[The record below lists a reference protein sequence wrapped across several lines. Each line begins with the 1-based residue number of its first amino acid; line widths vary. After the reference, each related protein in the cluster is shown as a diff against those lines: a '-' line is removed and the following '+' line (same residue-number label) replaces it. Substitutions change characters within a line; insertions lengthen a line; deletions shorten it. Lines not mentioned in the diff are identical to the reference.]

1 MNNMSDGSTMIESLE
16 IKYESLCK
24 MYEQEKK
31 VNSKL
36 LLLNSQREALIEKLY
51 NELSKRDISIGSS
64 FYKRPAEKDLRSRL
78 EILQNKLRKGKSVIE
93 RYLDI
98 IQDLYNFI
106 ETITGTKLDR
116 NNLEILKQEKV
127 EAQFLYKRTRDIYF
141 YCF

>member
-1 MNNMSDGSTMIESLE
+1 MNNLSDGSTMIENLE

-31 VNSKL
+31 INSKL
-36 LLLNSQREALIEKLY
+36 LLINSQREALIENLY
-51 NELSKRDISIGSS
+51 SELSKRDVSIAST
-64 FYKRPAEKDLRSRL
+64 FYKRPSEKEQRNKL
-78 EILQNKLRKGKSVIE
+78 EKLQNKLRKGKSVIE

-116 NNLEILKQEKV
+116 NNLEILRQEKV
-127 EAQFLYKRTRDIYF
+127 KANDTLES
-141 YCF
+141 